1 MVLIILAA
9 VLGAAAPILV
19 HEWGH
24 ASAARRLG
32 VTLTWS
38 LGWGSLPL
46 GGLRIPIPR
55 GLWTAPLAEGDER
68 LRRIRRAGFRVELPF
83 AALALVAGILW
94 GGVPPLVAGGSAAVV
109 AVLHRV
115 LYPRYAG
122 ERSDLA

>member
-24 ASAARRLG
+24 ARAARRLG
-32 VTLTWS
+32 VPLTWS
-38 LGWGSLPL
+38 LGWGRLTL
-46 GGLRIPIPR
+46 GPLRISVPR

-68 LRRIRRAGFRVELPF
+68 LRAIRRAGFRVELPF
-83 AALALVAGILW
+83 AGLALVAGVLW
-94 GGVPPLVAGGSAAVV
+94 GGTAALTAGGSCAAA

-122 ERSDLA
+122 DRSDLA